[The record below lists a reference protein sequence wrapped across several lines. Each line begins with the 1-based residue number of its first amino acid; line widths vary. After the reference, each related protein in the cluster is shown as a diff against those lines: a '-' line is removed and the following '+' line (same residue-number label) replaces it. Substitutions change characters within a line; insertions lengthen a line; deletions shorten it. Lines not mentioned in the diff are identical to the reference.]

1 MSNVRRR
8 VKSREFAS
16 FSNASPSAVRVV
28 IEPWAVE
35 FMLPSRSFCEV
46 VSVGGDS
53 PASIEVKDDEYG
65 FIFWINAPG
74 AVYEYWQD
82 GHLVD

>member
-1 MSNVRRR
+1 MQ
-8 VKSREFAS
+8 SRES
-16 FSNASPSAVRVV
+16 VYLSNASPSSVRVV

-35 FMLPSRSFCEV
+35 FILPSRSFCEV

-53 PASIEVKDDEYG
+53 PAAFEVEDDEYG
-65 FIFWINAPG
+65 FIFWINTPG

-82 GHLVD
+82 GQLVD